1 MCRSRRSGGWKL
13 DKINIESRVSC
24 AKPNWFE
31 KTSFIPFF
39 AFESFHSIY
48 DITFTSRFVLTLA
61 MRYLTVILVS
71 LGPLNCVSRLE
82 FTGAGSLTPPLVWS
96 S

>member
-13 DKINIESRVSC
+13 GKLKMASHVSRALSRIGS
-24 AKPNWFE
+24 KRP
-31 KTSFIPFF
+31 SIPFF
-39 AFESFHSIY
+39 AFDSFHSIY

-61 MRYLTVILVS
+61 MRYLTVSLVS
-71 LGPLNCVSRLE
+71 PGPLNCVSRLE
-82 FTGAGSLTPPLVWS
+82 FTGAVSFTPPLVWS